1 MHLYSGTSLDF
12 LEDSTHNRIADKVAD
27 GFVRH
32 FRYRPGQ
39 SEVQSWRNSLRAMAD
54 VVRVGDLFDHGV
66 IVELQLPLSSRR
78 LDCMITGTD
87 RSGDPEAVI
96 VELKQ
101 WESAGPSW
109 VDDCVSTFVGG
120 RDRDVLHPSRQVGNY
135 ERYLLD
141 CHSTFSEHRVGLKS
155 CSYLHN
161 MKAAGAQHLLD
172 DQFRP
177 LVQRSPLFVGDQV
190 DDLVAF
196 LDANVGGGAGHPVL
210 DEVLRGGYRPHKRL
224 LDHVATM
231 IDADPVFVLLDDQ
244 QVAFNAVLAKVRAR
258 HLSAQPSVV
267 LVRGGPGTGKSV
279 IAVNL
284 IAELARQGLVVHHAT
299 GSKAFTETLRNRLGT
314 RAGALF
320 KYFNNFTKA
329 EPGEFDV
336 IVCDEAHRIRASSNH
351 RFTRVADHSDRR
363 QIDELVQS
371 AKVSVFF
378 IDDLQVVRPGEV
390 GSTDLI
396 RAGADDNGADWSEFT
411 LETQFRC
418 GGSDTYVR
426 WVANTLELDRT
437 PDVMWNTGEEFDF
450 DVVDSVEELDAL
462 IRSKAA
468 DGYTARLA
476 AGYCWP
482 WSNPNSDG
490 TLVSDVALGDWA
502 MPWNAKPDAGRLAP
516 GIPKANFWA
525 SDPGGIEQVGCVY
538 TAQGFEYDYAGV
550 IFGRDLVY
558 RVRDGWV
565 GQPEFSH
572 DSVVRRSARRDPAG
586 FTRMVQHTYRVLLT
600 RGMLGCF
607 VYFQD
612 DATRDFFLSRME
624 RRSA

>member
-1 MHLYSGTSLDF
+1 MHLYSGTTLDF
-12 LEDSTHNRIADKVAD
+12 VEDSTHNRIAEKISDNFQA
-27 GFVRH
+27 H
-32 FRYRPGQ
+32 YRYRPGQ
-39 SEVQSWRNSLRAMAD
+39 SEVASWRNSLRSMAD
-54 VVRVGDLFDHGV
+54 VVRTGDFFDHGIV
-66 IVELQLPLSSRR
+66 VELQLPLSSRR
-78 LDCMITGTD
+78 LDCMVTGTD
-87 RSGDPEAVI
+87 AGGKPEAVI

-101 WESAGPSW
+101 WETAGPSW

-120 RDRDVLHPSRQVGNY
+120 RSRDVLHPSRQVGNY

-141 CHSTFSEHRVGLKS
+141 VHSTFSEGRVGLAS
-155 CSYLHN
+155 CAYLHN
-161 MKAAGAQHLLD
+161 MNRAGASTVLD
-172 DQFRP
+172 DAFRP
-177 LVQRSPLFVGDQV
+177 LMQRSPVFIADQV
-190 DDLVAF
+190 DDLVDY
-196 LDANVGGGAGHPVL
+196 LDANVGGGSGAEVL
-210 DEVLRGGYRPHKRL
+210 DAVVRGGYRPHKRL

-231 IDADPVFVLLDDQ
+231 IDNDPVFVLLDDQ

-258 HLSAQPSVV
+258 QLAATPSVI

-284 IAELARQGLVVHHAT
+284 VAELARQGLVVHHAT
-299 GSKAFTETLRNRLGT
+299 GSKAFTETLRKRLGN

-320 KYFNNFTKA
+320 KYFNNFTTA

-336 IVCDEAHRIRASSNH
+336 LICDEAHRIRLTSNH
-351 RFTRVADHSDRR
+351 RFTRAAQRSDRT

-390 GSTDLI
+390 GSSTLI
-396 RAGADDNGADWSEFT
+396 RQGADDNDAEWSEFE

-418 GGSDTYVR
+418 GGSDTYIR
-426 WVANTLELDRT
+426 WVANTLDLDRT

-450 DVVDSVEELDAL
+450 DVVDSVEELEAL
-462 IRSKAA
+462 IRAKAA
-468 DGYTARLA
+468 EGHTARLA

-482 WSNPNSDG
+482 WSNPTPDG
-490 TLVSDVALGDWA
+490 LLVPDVKVGDWS

-525 SDPGGIEQVGCVY
+525 SDPTGIEQVGCVY

-558 RVRDGWV
+558 RPRDGWV
-565 GQPEFSH
+565 GQPEHSH
-572 DSVVRRSARRDPAG
+572 DSVVKKSARRDPAG

-600 RGMLGCF
+600 RGMRGCY

-612 DATRDFFLSRME
+612 DTTRDFFLSRME
-624 RRSA
+624 RPRR

>member
-1 MHLYSGTSLDF
+1 MHLYSGTTLDF
-12 LEDSTHNRIADKVAD
+12 VEDSTHNRIAEKISDNFQA
-27 GFVRH
+27 H
-32 FRYRPGQ
+32 YRYRPGQ
-39 SEVQSWRNSLRAMAD
+39 SEVASWRNSLRSMAD
-54 VVRVGDLFDHGV
+54 VVRTGDFFDHGIV
-66 IVELQLPLSSRR
+66 VELQLPLSSRR
-78 LDCMITGTD
+78 LDCMVTGTD
-87 RSGDPEAVI
+87 AGGKPEAVI

-101 WESAGPSW
+101 WETAGPSW

-120 RDRDVLHPSRQVGNY
+120 RSRDVLHPSRQVGNY

-141 CHSTFSEHRVGLKS
+141 VHSTFSEGRVGLAS
-155 CSYLHN
+155 CAYLHN
-161 MKAAGAQHLLD
+161 MNRAGASTVLD
-172 DQFRP
+172 DVFRP
-177 LVQRSPLFVGDQV
+177 LMQRSPVFIADQV
-190 DDLVAF
+190 DDLVGY
-196 LDANVGGGAGHPVL
+196 LDANVGGGSGAEVL
-210 DEVLRGGYRPHKRL
+210 DAVVRGGYRPHKRL

-231 IDADPVFVLLDDQ
+231 IDNDPVFVLLDDQ

-258 HLSAQPSVV
+258 QLATTPSVI

-284 IAELARQGLVVHHAT
+284 VAELARQGLVVHHAT
-299 GSKAFTETLRNRLGT
+299 GSKAFTETLRKRLGN

-320 KYFNNFTKA
+320 KYFNNFTTA

-336 IVCDEAHRIRASSNH
+336 LICDEAHRIRLTSNH
-351 RFTRVADHSDRR
+351 RFTRAAQRSDRT

-390 GSTDLI
+390 GSSTLI
-396 RAGADDNGADWSEFT
+396 RQGADDNDAEWSEFE

-418 GGSDTYVR
+418 GGSDSYIR
-426 WVANTLELDRT
+426 WVANTLDLDRT

-450 DVVDSVEELDAL
+450 DVVDSVEELEAL
-462 IRSKAA
+462 IRAKAA
-468 DGYTARLA
+468 EGHTARLA

-482 WSNPNSDG
+482 WSNPTPDG
-490 TLVSDVALGDWA
+490 LLVPDVKVGDWS

-525 SDPGGIEQVGCVY
+525 SDPAGIEQVGCVY

-558 RVRDGWV
+558 RPRDGWV
-565 GQPEFSH
+565 GQPEHSH
-572 DSVVRRSARRDPAG
+572 DSVVKKSARRDPAG

-600 RGMLGCF
+600 RGMRGCY

-612 DATRDFFLSRME
+612 DTTRDFFLSRME
-624 RRSA
+624 RPRR